1 MRPQPA
7 LAPKPTIVPAGS
19 TASDPV
25 FDHRS
30 RSRIRRKL
38 LAWYRVQQRDLP
50 WRHTRDPYR
59 IWLSETMLQQTR
71 VENAIPYYER
81 FLERFPDLASL
92 ATADE
97 DQVLKEW
104 AGLGYYARA
113 RNLKRAAETIVR
125 DFGGEVPR
133 DPERL
138 RALPG
143 IGPYTSGAIRSIAF
157 GEEAPIVDGNVRRV
171 FSRLLAEKSPHDR
184 LLWRAAQELVLGEDP
199 GLLNQ
204 SLMELGATLCSPRR
218 PNCRI
223 CPIRDACRGR
233 AAGDPSKFPEAARR
247 KAPRAVQAS
256 CAVLRR
262 SGRPSQVLLMRRPS
276 RGLLGGLWELPS
288 HDSGDAEGLAAAIRD
303 RSGLRAEPRDGLGEV
318 RHAFTHL
325 SLTLSVIEFEHVGGR
340 LRRGP
345 AEDGS
350 RARWCGPAE
359 RRELALSALMQ
370 KTLSLAGL

>member
-1 MRPQPA
+1 M
-7 LAPKPTIVPAGS
+7 APGS
-19 TASDPV
+19 APSDPV
-25 FDHRS
+25 FDRRS
-30 RSRIRRKL
+30 RTRIRRRL
-38 LAWYRVQQRDLP
+38 LAWYRAQQRDLP

-97 DQVLKEW
+97 DQVLKQW

-113 RNLKRAAETIVR
+113 RNLKRAAEAVVR
-125 DFGGEVPR
+125 DFGGVVPQ

-143 IGPYTSGAIRSIAF
+143 VGPYTCGAIRSIAF
-157 GEEAPIVDGNVRRV
+157 GQQAPVVDGNVRRV
-171 FSRLLAEKSPHDR
+171 FSRLLAEKSPPDA
-184 LLWRAAQELVLGEDP
+184 LLWRAAHELVVGPDP
-199 GLLNQ
+199 GLFNQ

-218 PNCRI
+218 PDCRP
-223 CPIRDACRGR
+223 CPVRDACRGR
-233 AAGDPSKFPEAARR
+233 ATGDPSSFPEAARR
-247 KAPRAVQAS
+247 KPPRAVQAS

-262 SGRPSQVLLMRRPS
+262 PGRPSQVLLMRRPS
-276 RGLLGGLWELPS
+276 KGLLGGLWELPS
-288 HDSGDAEGLAAAIRD
+288 HDSLDSDGLAAAIRD
-303 RSGLRAEPRDGLGEV
+303 RSGLLAEPGDRLGKL
-318 RHAFTHL
+318 RHAFTHI

-340 LRRGP
+340 LRGRP

-350 RARWCGPAE
+350 RARWCGPAA
-359 RRELALSALMQ
+359 RRDLPLSALMQ
-370 KTLSLAGL
+370 KSLRLARL